1 MCICWL
7 ILQTICEMNVH
18 SRVRYG
24 EEAYILVE
32 EDPVEISRGGEE
44 LFPHAE
50 LAGGDLDAGVDRSN
64 CAA

>member
-1 MCICWL
+1 M
-7 ILQTICEMNVH
+7 
-18 SRVRYG
+18 R

-64 CAA
+64 CTA